1 MKSKNKVLLVIFGIV
16 IFLICDQIRFSA
28 KSQEKVTD
36 SNLSISNLMDSINN
50 VDLPKEEIEDIR
62 SRSKTLTKDIKV
74 SISRIINLD

>member
-1 MKSKNKVLLVIFGIV
+1 MKSKNKVLLVIFGIFL
-16 IFLICDQIRFSA
+16 FLICDQIRFSA

-50 VDLPKEEIEDIR
+50 VDLPKEEIESIR

>member
-1 MKSKNKVLLVIFGIV
+1 MKSKNKVLLVIFGIF

-50 VDLPKEEIEDIR
+50 VDLPKEEIESIR

>member
-1 MKSKNKVLLVIFGIV
+1 MKSKNKVLLVIFGIF

>member
-1 MKSKNKVLLVIFGIV
+1 MKSKNKVLLVIFGIF

-50 VDLPKEEIEDIR
+50 IDLPKEEFKSIAEH
-62 SRSKTLTKDIKV
+62 SKTISKDIKV
-74 SISRIINLD
+74 SISHIINLD